1 VVREIH
7 NGHVCPGPIFAR
19 PADDASALGFFSI
32 AFLASQETSMLVGH
46 FAISLLGKRI
56 DPKISVGTLMLAA
69 MLPDVLWCLFMI
81 AGLEQIRVNAGSTFK
96 LEAIEIAYSHSLLT
110 GAIWGGLLALS
121 YFWRQSNRRG
131 AWLVL
136 AAVLSHWVLDVVSH
150 PPDMPL
156 APGIQAHFGLGLW
169 NSIPATLIIEGG
181 FWVLSIAAYL
191 SVTRAR
197 SRASLVLFWL
207 PVAFLT
213 LAWYGNI
220 AGPPPADPSSIRFT
234 SLIFFLL
241 TIGWAYWLEK
251 TRRTR

>member
-7 NGHVCPGPIFAR
+7 HGQICPGQVFAG
-19 PADDASALGFFSI
+19 PADDASSMGFFSV
-32 AFLASQETSMLVGH
+32 ALGTSQETAMLVGH

-56 DPKISVGTLMLAA
+56 EPKLSVGTLMFAA
-69 MLPDVLWCLFMI
+69 MLPDVLWCLFLI
-81 AGLEQIRVNAGSTFK
+81 GGLEQIRVNSGSTFK
-96 LEAIEIAYSHSLLT
+96 LEAVEIAYSHSLLT
-110 GAIWGGLLALS
+110 GVVWGGLLALF
-121 YFWRQSNRRG
+121 YFGRFSNKRG
-131 AWLVL
+131 AWLL
-136 AAVLSHWVLDVVSH
+136 LGAVLSHWLLDVLSH

-156 APGIQAHFGLGLW
+156 APGMQTRLGLGLW

-181 FWVLSIAAYL
+181 FWIVSIGIYL

-197 SRASLVLFWL
+197 SRASLALFWF

-220 AGPPPADPSSIRFT
+220 AGPPPSDPSSIRFT

-241 TIGWAYWLEK
+241 TIGWAYLLEK
-251 TRRTR
+251 TRPPV